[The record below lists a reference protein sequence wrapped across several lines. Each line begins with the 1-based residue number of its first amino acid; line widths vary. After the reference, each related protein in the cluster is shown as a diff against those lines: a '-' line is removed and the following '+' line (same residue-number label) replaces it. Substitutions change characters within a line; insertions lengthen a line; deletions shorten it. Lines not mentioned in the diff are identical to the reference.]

1 MPGEEDSI
9 YTVIRIVLYKIYRG
23 RLTLKVLFLGD
34 IIGKPG
40 RRALKKDLVYLTEKY
55 DADLV
60 IANGENAAGGI
71 GISVKTYKELIQTGV
86 DVLTTG
92 NHVFKKREIY
102 DLLDREDR
110 LLKPA
115 NYPPDTPGRG
125 YGIYETE
132 RADGVKLAVINLCG
146 RVFVENL
153 DCPFR
158 TVDRILEYVSQET
171 RLIIVDMHAEVT
183 SEKVAMGWYLNGRVS
198 AVIGTHTHIQTAD
211 ERILRGEGTAYIT
224 DVGMV
229 GPRDSVIGVKKEN
242 IIARFLTGMPQ
253 KFTVAREDIWIN
265 GVLVEIDDNTGR
277 ATGIKRINHSSDED

>member
-1 MPGEEDSI
+1 M
-9 YTVIRIVLYKIYRG
+9 
-23 RLTLKVLFLGD
+23 KVLFLGD

-40 RRALKKDLVYLTEKY
+40 RNAISRNLDELIRKHDIEM
-55 DADLV
+55 V

-71 GISVKTYKELIQTGV
+71 GISIKTADSLLNMGI
-86 DVLTTG
+86 DVITTG

-102 DLLDREDR
+102 SLLDKEDR
-110 LLKPA
+110 LLNPA

-125 YGIYETE
+125 YNIYELE
-132 RADGVKLAVINLCG
+132 KLGNLKVAVINLCG

-158 TVDRILEYVSQET
+158 TVNRILEYVSEET
-171 RLIIVDMHAEVT
+171 PIIIVDMHAEVT

-198 AVIGTHTHIQTAD
+198 AVVGTHTHIQTAD
-211 ERILRGEGTAYIT
+211 ERILPDDGTAYIT

-242 IIARFLTGMPQ
+242 IIERFLTGMPQ
-253 KFTVAREDIWIN
+253 KFTVAREDVWIN
-265 GVLVEIDDNTGR
+265 GVVLDIDEKT
-277 ATGIKRINHSSDED
+277 

>member
-1 MPGEEDSI
+1 M
-9 YTVIRIVLYKIYRG
+9 
-23 RLTLKVLFLGD
+23 KVLFLGD

-40 RRALKKDLVYLTEKY
+40 RKAIEDNLDHLREKY
-55 DADLV
+55 SIDMV

-71 GISVKTYKELIQTGV
+71 GISVKTCNSLLEMGI
-86 DVLTTG
+86 DVITTG

-115 NYPPDTPGRG
+115 NYPPGTPGRG
-125 YGIYETE
+125 YNIYQLEE
-132 RADGVKLAVINLCG
+132 LGDVRAAVINLCG

-158 TVDRILEYVSQET
+158 TVNRILEYVSQET
-171 RLIIVDMHAEVT
+171 PIIIVDMHAEVT

-198 AVIGTHTHIQTAD
+198 AVVGTHTHIQTAD
-211 ERILRGEGTAYIT
+211 ERILPDNWTAYIT

-242 IIARFLTGMPQ
+242 IIERFLTGMPQ
-253 KFTVAREDIWIN
+253 KFTVAREDVWIN
-265 GVLVEIDDNTGR
+265 GVLIDIDEKSGR
-277 ATGIKRINHSSDED
+277 AESIIRISHKADDI

>member
-1 MPGEEDSI
+1 M
-9 YTVIRIVLYKIYRG
+9 
-23 RLTLKVLFLGD
+23 
-34 IIGKPG
+34 
-40 RRALKKDLVYLTEKY
+40 
-55 DADLV
+55 V

-71 GISVKTYKELIQTGV
+71 GISAKTADSLLNMGI
-86 DVLTTG
+86 DVITTG

-102 DLLDREDR
+102 SLLDKEDR

-125 YGIYETE
+125 YNIYELE
-132 RADGVKLAVINLCG
+132 KLGNLKVGVINLCG

-158 TVDRILEYVSQET
+158 TVNRILEYVSEET
-171 RLIIVDMHAEVT
+171 PIIIVDMHAEVT

-198 AVIGTHTHIQTAD
+198 AVVGTHTHIQTAD
-211 ERILRGEGTAYIT
+211 ERILPDDGTAYIT

-242 IIARFLTGMPQ
+242 IIERFLTGMPQ
-253 KFTVAREDIWIN
+253 KFTVAREDVWIN
-265 GVLVEIDDNTGR
+265 GVVLDIDEKTGK
-277 ATGIKRINHSSDED
+277 ASSIKRINHKANGI

>member
-1 MPGEEDSI
+1 
-9 YTVIRIVLYKIYRG
+9 
-23 RLTLKVLFLGD
+23 LKVLFLGD

-40 RRALKKDLVYLTEKY
+40 RNAISRNLDELIRKHDIEM
-55 DADLV
+55 V

-71 GISVKTYKELIQTGV
+71 GISIKTADSLLNMGI
-86 DVLTTG
+86 DVITTG

-102 DLLDREDR
+102 SLLDKEDR

-125 YGIYETE
+125 YNIYELE
-132 RADGVKLAVINLCG
+132 KLGNLKVAVINLCG

-158 TVDRILEYVSQET
+158 TVNRILEYVSEET
-171 RLIIVDMHAEVT
+171 PIIIVDMHAEVT

-198 AVIGTHTHIQTAD
+198 AVVGTHTHIQTAD
-211 ERILRGEGTAYIT
+211 ERILPDDGTAYIT

-242 IIARFLTGMPQ
+242 IIERFLTGMPQ
-253 KFTVAREDIWIN
+253 KFTVAREDVWIN
-265 GVLVEIDDNTGR
+265 GVVLDIDEKTGK
-277 ATGIKRINHSSDED
+277 ASSIKRINHQANGI